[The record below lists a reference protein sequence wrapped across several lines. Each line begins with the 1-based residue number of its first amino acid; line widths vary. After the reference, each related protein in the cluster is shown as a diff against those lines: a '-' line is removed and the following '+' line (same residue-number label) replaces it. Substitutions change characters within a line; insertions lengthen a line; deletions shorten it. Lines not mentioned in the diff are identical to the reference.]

1 MTKKSKKLIFCVDDD
16 RLFLKSFEI
25 EFMKDK
31 ELVIETFSAG
41 EACLDKL
48 SMKPDIII
56 LDYFL
61 DGLDKEAMNGLKTL
75 NEIKRQA
82 PHLPV
87 IMLSSQD
94 SIEVAI
100 NCMHHEAFDYVV
112 KSETAFLRLR
122 KTIYSILLYRKMELQ
137 LKTFSDKTK

>member
-1 MTKKSKKLIFCVDDD
+1 MTKKNKKLIFCVDDD
-16 RLFLKSFEI
+16 LLFLKSFEI
-25 EFMKDK
+25 EFMRDK
-31 ELVIETFSAG
+31 EFVIQTFSAG
-41 EACLDKL
+41 EACLEKL
-48 SMKPDIII
+48 SLKPDIII

-82 PHLPV
+82 PHIPV

-94 SIEVAI
+94 SIEVAV
-100 NCMHHEAFDYVV
+100 NCMHHQAFDYVV

-122 KTIYSILLYRKMELQ
+122 KTISSILLYRKMEAQ
-137 LKTFSDKTK
+137 LKTFNDKIK